1 MTRKSYKHIFFDLDR
16 TLWDFDSSA
25 RQTFEDIYS
34 RYRLDQ
40 RGIATLDDFVN
51 VFNGHNDHLW
61 DLYRNGEIAK
71 ELLRGLR
78 FERTLATFCI
88 DDPALAQKMS
98 DDYIYCS
105 PRNVRLFPHAK
116 EVLAYLGQKYF
127 IHLIT
132 NGFEEVQWV
141 KLETSGL
148 GPYFISVTTSEEAG
162 VKKPD
167 PGIFTYALSKAS
179 AKASDSIMIGD
190 DLEVDIEGAR
200 QVGIDQVFFNP
211 NGRVHSNSVTYEISS
226 LDALLR
232 LF

>member
-25 RQTFEDIYS
+25 RQTFEDIYT
-34 RYRLDQ
+34 RYMLDQ
-40 RGIATLDDFVN
+40 RGIATLDLFVD

-78 FERTLATFCI
+78 FERTLATFGI
-88 DDPALAQKMS
+88 DDPGLVQKMS

-116 EVLAYLGQKYF
+116 EVLAYLGKKYF

-167 PGIFTYALSKAS
+167 PGIFAYALGKAS
-179 AKASDSIMIGD
+179 AQASDSIMVGD

-211 NGRVHSNSVTYEISS
+211 NGRVHNNNVTYEISS
-226 LDALLR
+226 LDALMR